1 MAKHSGSCSASSTRQ
16 TRGMADLNMFPRILF
31 PTDFSRHA
39 EKLIGCLADLRPVGV
54 EEVLL
59 LNVVEPGYPIGLASN
74 YLSRALEWKADSEQR
89 LATIERQVAGMGLR
103 VRSRVEIG
111 VPYLEIVRVAEEERV
126 SLIAIGTHGHSFIK
140 GVVLGSVTH
149 NVVQQATVPVL
160 VMKPK
165 VVEKLESAECDFV
178 CQQFFHRVLLP
189 TDFSP
194 CADQALALVKHL
206 HDAHTKEVIVL
217 HVQDVRHLRPHLA
230 DRMDEFNRKDS
241 ERLERIRDDLEFFGL
256 KSKVLLLEGVPFRE
270 IERVAKDKD
279 VSLIVLGSKGRS
291 ALADVMLG
299 SVSDA
304 VIRQHPRP
312 VLVVRG
318 VDACA
323 GAAGPKRRA
332 A

>member
-1 MAKHSGSCSASSTRQ
+1 
-16 TRGMADLNMFPRILF
+16 MFPRILF
-31 PTDFSRHA
+31 PTDFSQHA
-39 EKLIGCLADLRPVGV
+39 EKLVGCLGDLRAVGA

-59 LNVVEPGYPIGLASN
+59 LNVVEPGSPIGLASD
-74 YLSRALEWKADSEQR
+74 YLARALEWKEDSEQR
-89 LATIERQVAGMGLR
+89 LAAIQRQVVGMGLR

-126 SLIAIGTHGHSFIK
+126 SLIAIGTHGYSFVK
-140 GVVLGSVTH
+140 GAVLGSVTH
-149 NVVQQATVPVL
+149 NVVRHATVPVL

-165 VVEKLESAECDFV
+165 VIEKLDSAECDFV
-178 CQQFFHRVLLP
+178 CQQLFHRILFP

-194 CADQALALVKHL
+194 CADEALTLMKHL
-206 HDAHTKEVIVL
+206 HDAGTQEVIVL

-230 DRMDEFNRKDS
+230 DRMDEFNRKDGA
-241 ERLERIRDDLEFFGL
+241 RLERIRAGLDFFGL
-256 KSKVLLLEGVPFRE
+256 KSKVLLCEGVPFQE
-270 IERVAKDKD
+270 IEKVAKEQD
-279 VSLIVLGSKGRS
+279 VSLIVIGSKGRS

-304 VIRQHPRP
+304 VIRRHPRP

-318 VDACA
+318 TEADAA
-323 GAAGPKRRA
+323 TAGPGSRA